1 MRAHIFL
8 SAITGIL
15 FALIEYGIL
24 QLLGVPEPHRFSVA
38 GASLFSLILFF
49 FLIIHEKVTERK
61 YTEFEKNI
69 RSPVFY
75 KINGNFTLPGGSVR
89 NGNIYF
95 CESGIVCVSLDGKPH
110 TVDEIP
116 VEDIEKYRFDDIH
129 IHIFTR
135 DGRVFLITLPD
146 VPAVRKALQEKD
158 WI

>member
-1 MRAHIFL
+1 MRTHIFL

-15 FALIEYGIL
+15 FALIGYCIL
-24 QLLGVPEPHRFSVA
+24 QLLEIPEPLRFSVA

-49 FLIIHEKVTERK
+49 FLVIHEKVTERK
-61 YTEFEKNI
+61 YTEFEKTI
-69 RSPVFY
+69 RFPVFY

-110 TVDEIP
+110 TVDEIR
-116 VEDIEKYRFDDIH
+116 VQNIEKYRFDDIH
-129 IHIFTR
+129 LHIFTR

-146 VPAVRKALQEKD
+146 VPAVMKALQEQD